1 VREALSF
8 ASGSECHQRQ
18 SRLRTCSFLPSL
30 CCAAQHVKGQI
41 TFASS
46 RFMRLEAQSAA
57 TCILRDGRPL
67 PPSGPV
73 QAVSHLARRPCC
85 TTLHQTHDA
94 RWSPLVL
101 MIAGT
106 CPWKSFSTPICH
118 HVFFFPC
125 CPALPTVCL
134 GVLHS
139 TSDHAR
145 LLLTMPPRLTGLHLT
160 VINPPKI
167 EKTGYLKVA
176 MFLYTQQRTREYTP
190 CTCLDW
196 RSHVF
201 QLATAIDPNYPN
213 R

>member
-118 HVFFFPC
+118 HVFFFPLLPRVAYRLPGH
-125 CPALPTVCL
+125 PAFDVRSRQI
-134 GVLHS
+134 VV
-139 TSDHAR
+139 DHA
-145 LLLTMPPRLTGLHLT
+145 TQ
-160 VINPPKI
+160 VDWFAFNSYQSPKNRENWI
-167 EKTGYLKVA
+167 SKSSYVFVYAAANTRIHPVYL
-176 MFLYTQQRTREYTP
+176 
-190 CTCLDW
+190 
-196 RSHVF
+196 S
-201 QLATAIDPNYPN
+201 
-213 R
+213 